1 MQPFL
6 MLLMVVWPLLW
17 QPCCC
22 QCLHRLSAT
31 QTCRYCQAPASLLMA
46 HTHHALT
53 LLLLLPL
60 LSTRPCCRLHNPLQ
74 RQERL
79 STGWF
84 GVICS
89 FDGVLVEDTQHAHAR
104 AWLQVAEEMN
114 LPRPLGQTLN
124 RIKGARDEVVSV
136 SVSGGSGQFI
146 RSLGYIAAD
155 ERHGWV
161 KDTPTPAAA
170 RPPTPMS

>member
-1 MQPFL
+1 MGQGPVKCASVRHGGAVGASADPRGAWVWPFL
-6 MLLMVVWPLLW
+6 MLLMVVAFSVPVAALPLPVAPSSSHRDVPLL
-17 QPCCC
+17 PGPGIPVGP
-22 QCLHRLSAT
+22 T
-31 QTCRYCQAPASLLMA
+31 Q
-46 HTHHALT
+46 HALT
-53 LLLLLPL
+53 SRCFRCCPCA
-60 LSTRPCCRLHNPLQ
+60 RPCCRLHNPLQ

-104 AWLQVAEEMN
+104 AWLQVAEEMH

-136 SVSGGSGQFI
+136 FLSVPGG
-146 RSLGYIAAD
+146 
-155 ERHGWV
+155 E
-161 KDTPTPAAA
+161 
-170 RPPTPMS
+170 